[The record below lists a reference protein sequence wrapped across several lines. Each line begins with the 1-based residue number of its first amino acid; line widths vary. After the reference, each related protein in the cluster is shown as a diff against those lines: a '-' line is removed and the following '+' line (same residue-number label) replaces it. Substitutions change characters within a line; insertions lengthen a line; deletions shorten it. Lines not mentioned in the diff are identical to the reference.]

1 MNNNN
6 FDSLELDI
14 SKYNYKDLLELFN
27 LNYDFD
33 INDLKKAKSKVLSSH
48 PDKSG
53 LDKQFFLFFANAYK
67 IIYQVY
73 EFRLK
78 TKNGENHDLSNE
90 NYDYIDDIQE
100 NNKLLLDKFK
110 KNKNL
115 DKNFNIWFNELFEQ
129 VKINNE
135 YNDSGYS
142 EWLSNHETDI
152 PHINNQNDINNY
164 INNKKKILRDT
175 QIVQYRDISE
185 FNNNSYCD
193 LTNQQPDNY
202 SSGIFDK
209 FQFNDLKQ
217 AHTETVVPV
226 TDSDFKI
233 SYNTVEEARFERGQ
247 TINPLSN
254 QLSKEILEKKSKD
267 DNLINS
273 NRAYNLIKQQ
283 EAIEAA
289 NNKWWSKLK
298 LLS

>member
-1 MNNNN
+1 MDTNNIE
-6 FDSLELDI
+6 SLELDI
-14 SKYNYKDLLELFN
+14 SKYNYNDLLNLFN

-33 INDLKKAKSKVLSSH
+33 ISDLKKAKHKVLSTH

-53 LDKQFFLFFANAYK
+53 LDKKFFLFFANAYK
-67 IIYQVY
+67 IVYQVY

-78 TKNGENHDLSNE
+78 THNGENRDLSNE

-100 NNKLLLDKFK
+100 NNKILIDKFK
-110 KNKNL
+110 QNKNL

-129 VKINNE
+129 VKITNE
-135 YNDSGYS
+135 YSDNGYS
-142 EWLSNHETDI
+142 EWLSNSDSDI
-152 PHINNQNDINNY
+152 PVLNNQNDINNY
-164 INNKKKILRDT
+164 INNKKKILRDN
-175 QIVQYRDISE
+175 QIVQHRDISE
-185 FNNNSYCD
+185 FNNNGYCD
-193 LTNQQPDNY
+193 ITNQQPDNY
-202 SSGIFDK
+202 SSGIFEK
-209 FQFNDLKQ
+209 LQYNDVKQ

-226 TDSDFKI
+226 TDNDFKI
-233 SYNTVEEARFERGQ
+233 SYNSVEQARFERGE

-254 QLSKEILEKKSKD
+254 QESKSILEKKSKH

-283 EAIEAA
+283 EDIEHA

>member
-1 MNNNN
+1 MNNDN
-6 FDSLELDI
+6 LDNLDLDV
-14 SKYNYKDLLELFN
+14 SRYNYQDLLNLFALDYSFTAKDL
-27 LNYDFD
+27 
-33 INDLKKAKSKVLSSH
+33 KSAKLKVLSSH

-53 LDKQFFLFFANAYK
+53 LDKKFFLFFANAYK
-67 IIYQVY
+67 IICQVY

-78 TKNGENHDLSNE
+78 SQDSENRDLSKE
-90 NYDYIDDIQE
+90 NYDYIADIEE
-100 NNKLLLDKFK
+100 NNKLLLEKFK

-115 DKNFNIWFNELFEQ
+115 DENFNTWFNELFEQ
-129 VKINNE
+129 VKINND
-135 YNDSGYS
+135 YNDYGYS
-142 EWLSNHETDI
+142 EWLSNHETSI
-152 PHINNQNDINNY
+152 PVLNNQNDINNY

-175 QIVQYRDISE
+175 QIIQHRDISE

-193 LTNQQPDNY
+193 LTNQHPDNY

-209 FQFNDLKQ
+209 LQYNDLKQ

-233 SYNTVEEARFERGQ
+233 SYNTVEQARFERGQ
-247 TINPLSN
+247 IINPLSN
-254 QLSKEILEKKSKD
+254 YESKEILEKKSKD
-267 DNLINS
+267 DNFINS

-298 LLS
+298 LLY